1 MLIAERLEST
11 KTRRAVRLRSAQET
25 DLPGV
30 AALERAV
37 VADGRGVVQTLGDL
51 QDRKLLERLT
61 QALDVGAGVWLLAEW
76 VDEPGKILGD
86 CRLNR
91 HKASLISHVATLS
104 VEVHPEAQGV
114 GIGRL
119 LVSRALDW
127 AQNGASRPN
136 DAIRRVELYVRAD
149 NERARSLYESLG
161 FTVEGVRKNFVRLPD
176 GRFVDDLLMG
186 LLIPR
191 A

>member
-1 MLIAERLEST
+1 MLIAERLENT
-11 KTRRAVRLRSAQET
+11 KTRRTVRLRPARKT
-25 DLPGV
+25 DLPSL
-30 AALERAV
+30 AELERAV
-37 VADGRGVVQTLGDL
+37 VADGRGVVQTLDDL
-51 QDRKLLERLT
+51 QDRQPMERLT

-76 VDEPGKILGD
+76 ADEPGKILGG
-86 CRLNR
+86 CRLNQ
-91 HKASLISHVATLS
+91 HKASLIRHVATLS

-119 LVSRALDW
+119 LVSGALDW
-127 AQNGASRPN
+127 ARKGASGSD
-136 DAIRRVELYVRAD
+136 DAVSRVELYVRAD